1 MMIGSNNNITLAY
14 NSLTA
19 TNKAMENTAR
29 ALSTGL
35 RVSTAADDAAGFA
48 IAQKVSAQVAG
59 LGRAIR
65 NTQDGVSMLQTAEGA
80 MNQINSM
87 LQRMR
92 ELSLQASNDTLT
104 TQDRNYIQLEVDE
117 LRKHID
123 SIAQNTTFNQ
133 KRLLD
138 GSSAAT
144 WSADK
149 LSTRVNIT
157 GAITSIDQF
166 GQKSS
171 IEGNYRI
178 EVNAT
183 PGKTQV
189 QKTAIFTIPDT
200 SDKDPEDYT
209 QEININ
215 DLDPSYPETISGYG
229 WKFENGILTIN
240 SSGNYSITGDGS
252 ATTNKI
258 MVEQGINAKIRLTDV
273 NIASQDGSAL
283 EINDANVNLILRG
296 DNVLKSSENSSEA
309 GLEIKGSTGSVMINS
324 SEGTGS
330 EEGSLTSNGIG
341 GTTGDIT
348 INGGTITSSAG
359 IGAASQVRITIN
371 GGNITSEH
379 TDKGAG
385 IGSSGTE
392 GSSVDFI
399 KITGG
404 RIKATGDAGAA
415 AIGGGL
421 GSNSGMIN
429 IAKGV
434 ELDLSGWVD
443 VDNGAAEPIGRG
455 QDGAKTNGVYNSV
468 ERTIPAWTEK
478 IITLED
484 IPEFYD
490 ASGVFLLN
498 EPQEIT
504 ITQGDGKKA
513 SVMLYRTDTI
523 EDVRKKL
530 NDAIAKDIG
539 QAAYTDNED
548 NFVRF
553 VESGQED
560 SSGFESVAGT
570 FVIRSAVPGSKG
582 ELSFSSDN
590 QDLISAFNLNTIQES
605 TETTYRASVYN
616 AHTGKAI
623 AKNIITDGN
632 TINGVIAPNV
642 NIEFDS
648 MANIKASWNPDTK
661 NYILAEDSIPFETTI
676 HIVDRSTAFQVG
688 QNDGEDIYINIAD
701 MSSAALGL
709 NSVNLT
715 TRQSASEA
723 IGLLDTAIHMVSQQ
737 RSRLGAYQNELEYN
751 ANSLTQTHLHMS
763 EAESRLK
770 DADMATEYME
780 FVKLQ
785 ILNNTGSSM
794 LAQANQ
800 SAQALT
806 SILSV

>member
-14 NSLTA
+14 NSLNA

-35 RVSTAADDAAGFA
+35 RVATAADDAAGFA
-48 IAQKVSAQVAG
+48 MAQKMSAQVAG
-59 LGRAIR
+59 LSRAIK

-104 TQDRNYIQLEVDE
+104 TQDRNYIQLEIDE
-117 LRKHID
+117 LKNNID
-123 SIAQNTTFNQ
+123 NIARNTTFNQ

-189 QKTAIFTIPDT
+189 QKTGIFTIPDKSGRDT
-200 SDKDPEDYT
+200 EDYT
-209 QEININ
+209 QEINLDELSEN
-215 DLDPSYPETISGYG
+215 DSSYG
-229 WKFENGILTIN
+229 WKFENGVLTINGSGNFSITGNNSAKISVEQGVNAKIRFTDTNTDSLEIDNANVTLVLRGDNALTSGIELKGSTGMLTIN
-240 SSGNYSITGDGS
+240 SSEGLNREEGTLTLSGITG
-252 ATTNKI
+252 T
-258 MVEQGINAKIRLTDV
+258 Q
-273 NIASQDGSAL
+273 
-283 EINDANVNLILRG
+283 
-296 DNVLKSSENSSEA
+296 
-309 GLEIKGSTGSVMINS
+309 
-324 SEGTGS
+324 
-330 EEGSLTSNGIG
+330 
-341 GTTGDIT
+341 GDIT
-348 INGGTITSSAG
+348 INGGSITSSAD
-359 IGAASQVRITIN
+359 SQITVKLN
-371 GGNITSEH
+371 GGSVQGINNII
-379 TDKGAG
+379 DN
-385 IGSSGTE
+385 
-392 GSSVDFI
+392 
-399 KITGG
+399 TG
-404 RIKATGDAGAA
+404 
-415 AIGGGL
+415 
-421 GSNSGMIN
+421 
-429 IAKGV
+429 IAKPV
-434 ELDLSGWVD
+434 
-443 VDNGAAEPIGRG
+443 
-455 QDGAKTNGVYNSV
+455 
-468 ERTIPAWTEK
+468 
-478 IITLED
+478 TLED

-490 ASGVFLLN
+490 ASGVFMLTD
-498 EPQEIT
+498 PQEIT

-539 QAAYTDNED
+539 QADYTDNED

-553 VESGQED
+553 VESGHED

-616 AHTGKAI
+616 AHNGRAI

-648 MANIKASWNPDTK
+648 MANIKASWNANTK
-661 NYILAEDSIPFETTI
+661 NYILAEDSLPFETTV

-701 MSSAALGL
+701 MSAAALGL

-715 TRQSASEA
+715 TRQGANET
-723 IGLLDTAIHMVSQQ
+723 IGILDQAIHMVSQQ

-785 ILNNTGSSM
+785 ILNNTGNSM
-794 LAQANQ
+794 LTQANQ
-800 SAQALT
+800 SAQSLM

>member
-14 NSLTA
+14 NSLNA

-35 RVSTAADDAAGFA
+35 RVATAADDAAGFA
-48 IAQKVSAQVAG
+48 MAQKMSAQVAG
-59 LGRAIR
+59 LSRAIK

-104 TQDRNYIQLEVDE
+104 TQDRNYIQLEIDE
-117 LRKHID
+117 LKNNID
-123 SIAQNTTFNQ
+123 NIARNTTFNQ

-157 GAITSIDQF
+157 GAITSIDQV

-189 QKTAIFTIPDT
+189 QKTGIFTIPDKSGRDT
-200 SDKDPEDYT
+200 EDYT
-209 QEININ
+209 QEINLDELSEN
-215 DLDPSYPETISGYG
+215 DSSYG
-229 WKFENGILTIN
+229 WKFENGVLTINGSGNFSITGNNSAKISVEQGVNAKIRFTDTNTDSLEIDNANVTLVLRGDNALTSGIELKGSTGMLTIN
-240 SSGNYSITGDGS
+240 SSEGLNREEGTLTLSGITG
-252 ATTNKI
+252 T
-258 MVEQGINAKIRLTDV
+258 Q
-273 NIASQDGSAL
+273 
-283 EINDANVNLILRG
+283 
-296 DNVLKSSENSSEA
+296 
-309 GLEIKGSTGSVMINS
+309 
-324 SEGTGS
+324 
-330 EEGSLTSNGIG
+330 
-341 GTTGDIT
+341 GDIT
-348 INGGTITSSAG
+348 INGGSITSSAD
-359 IGAASQVRITIN
+359 SQITVKLN
-371 GGNITSEH
+371 GGSVQGINNII
-379 TDKGAG
+379 DN
-385 IGSSGTE
+385 
-392 GSSVDFI
+392 
-399 KITGG
+399 TG
-404 RIKATGDAGAA
+404 
-415 AIGGGL
+415 
-421 GSNSGMIN
+421 
-429 IAKGV
+429 IAKPV
-434 ELDLSGWVD
+434 
-443 VDNGAAEPIGRG
+443 
-455 QDGAKTNGVYNSV
+455 
-468 ERTIPAWTEK
+468 
-478 IITLED
+478 TLED

-490 ASGVFLLN
+490 ASGVFMLTD
-498 EPQEIT
+498 PQEIT

-539 QAAYTDNED
+539 QADYTDNED

-553 VESGQED
+553 VESGHED

-616 AHTGKAI
+616 AHNGRAI

-648 MANIKASWNPDTK
+648 MANIKASWNANTK
-661 NYILAEDSIPFETTI
+661 NYILAEDSLPFETTV

-701 MSSAALGL
+701 MSAAALGL

-715 TRQSASEA
+715 TRQGANET
-723 IGLLDTAIHMVSQQ
+723 IGILDQAIHMVSQQ

-785 ILNNTGSSM
+785 ILNNTGNSM
-794 LAQANQ
+794 LTQANQ
-800 SAQALT
+800 SAQSLM

>member
-1 MMIGSNNNITLAY
+1 MMIGSNNITLAY

-19 TNKAMENTAR
+19 TNKAIENTAR

-35 RVSTAADDAAGFA
+35 RVATAADDAAGFA
-48 IAQKVSAQVAG
+48 MAQKMSAQIAG
-59 LGRAIR
+59 LNRAIK
-65 NTQDGVSMLQTAEGA
+65 NTQDGVSMLQTAEAA
-80 MNQINSM
+80 MNQVNSM

-104 TQDRNYIQLEVDE
+104 SQDRNYIQLEIDE
-117 LRKHID
+117 LKSSID
-123 SIAQNTTFNQ
+123 NIAKNTTFNQ

-166 GQKSS
+166 GQKTSV
-171 IEGNYRI
+171 EGNYRI
-178 EVNAT
+178 EVHAD
-183 PGKTQV
+183 PGKAQV

-200 SDKDPEDYT
+200 SDKDPEDYS
-209 QEININ
+209 QEIDIN
-215 DLDPSYPETISGYG
+215 SLSDKASGYG
-229 WKFENGILTIN
+229 WKFEDGVLTIN
-240 SSGNYSITGDGS
+240 ENGKYSIAGDGNVTS
-252 ATTNKI
+252 NTIRVN
-258 MVEQGINAKIRLTDV
+258 QGVNAKIRLVDV
-273 NIASQDGSAL
+273 NIESTDGPAL
-283 EINDANVNLILRG
+283 EIENANVNLILMG
-296 DNVLKSSENSSEA
+296 DNTLKSGNDEA
-309 GLEIKGSTGSVMINS
+309 GLEIKGSTGTLTINS

-330 EEGSLTSNGIG
+330 EEGSLTANGIG

-348 INGGTITSSAG
+348 INGGTINSTAG
-359 IGAASQVRITIN
+359 IGGTSQVRITIN
-371 GGNITSEH
+371 GGNITSSN
-379 TDKGAG
+379 TGTGAG
-385 IGSSGTE
+385 IGSSGKD

-404 RIKATGDAGAA
+404 KITASASGSTGAA
-415 AIGGGL
+415 AIGGGR

-434 ELDLSGWVD
+434 ELDVTGWVD
-443 VDNGAAEPIGRG
+443 EANGATQSIGRG
-455 QDGAKTNGVYNSV
+455 WDGEKTNGVYNSV
-468 ERTIPAWTEK
+468 ENTIPLRTEK
-478 IITLED
+478 RVTLED
-484 IPEFYD
+484 IPEFYN
-490 ASGVFLLN
+490 ASGVFMLTD
-498 EPQEIT
+498 PQEIT

-539 QAAYTDNED
+539 QADYTDNAD

-553 VESGQED
+553 VASGDED

-582 ELSFSSDN
+582 RLSFSSDN
-590 QDLISAFNLNTIQES
+590 QDLIAAFSLNTIQEA

-616 AHTGKAI
+616 AHNGKTI
-623 AKNIITDGN
+623 AKNIVTDGN
-632 TINGVIAPNV
+632 MLNGVIAPNI
-642 NIEFDS
+642 NIEFDA

-661 NYILAEDSIPFETTI
+661 NYILSEDSVPFETTI
-676 HIVDRSTAFQVG
+676 HIVDRSTAFQIG

-701 MSSAALGL
+701 MSASALGL
-709 NSVNLT
+709 DSVNLT
-715 TRQSASEA
+715 TRQGASEA
-723 IGLLDTAIHMVSQQ
+723 IGILDSAIHMVSQQ
-737 RSRLGAYQNELEYN
+737 RSRIGAYQNELEYN

-763 EAESRLK
+763 ESESRLK

-794 LAQANQ
+794 LSQANQ
-800 SAQALT
+800 SAQSLMN
-806 SILSV
+806 ILSV

>member
-35 RVSTAADDAAGFA
+35 RVATAADDAAGFA
-48 IAQKVSAQVAG
+48 MAQKMSAQVAG

-104 TQDRNYIQLEVDE
+104 TQDRNYIQLEIDE
-117 LRKHID
+117 LKHNID
-123 SIAQNTTFNQ
+123 NIARNTTFNQ

-166 GQKSS
+166 GQKST

-189 QKTAIFTIPDT
+189 QKTGIFTIPDT
-200 SDKDPEDYT
+200 SGKDSEDYT
-209 QEININ
+209 QEINLSELSEG
-215 DLDPSYPETISGYG
+215 DSDYR
-229 WKFENGILTIN
+229 WKFENGVLNINASGNFSITGNSTAKISVEQGVNAKIRLTDADTDSLEIDNANVTLVLRGDNSLTSGVELKGSTGILTIN
-240 SSGNYSITGDGS
+240 SSEGINSKEGTLTLNGITG
-252 ATTNKI
+252 I
-258 MVEQGINAKIRLTDV
+258 Q
-273 NIASQDGSAL
+273 
-283 EINDANVNLILRG
+283 
-296 DNVLKSSENSSEA
+296 
-309 GLEIKGSTGSVMINS
+309 
-324 SEGTGS
+324 
-330 EEGSLTSNGIG
+330 
-341 GTTGDIT
+341 GDIT
-348 INGGTITSSAG
+348 INGGTITSSAD
-359 IGAASQVRITIN
+359 SQITVKVN
-371 GGNITSEH
+371 GGDVQGITNII
-379 TDKGAG
+379 DN
-385 IGSSGTE
+385 
-392 GSSVDFI
+392 
-399 KITGG
+399 TG
-404 RIKATGDAGAA
+404 
-415 AIGGGL
+415 
-421 GSNSGMIN
+421 
-429 IAKGV
+429 
-434 ELDLSGWVD
+434 
-443 VDNGAAEPIGRG
+443 
-455 QDGAKTNGVYNSV
+455 
-468 ERTIPAWTEK
+468 RTKPV
-478 IITLED
+478 TLQD
-484 IPEFYD
+484 IPEFYN
-490 ASGVFLLN
+490 ASGVFMLT

-513 SVMLYRTDTI
+513 SVTLYSTDTV

-539 QAAYTDNED
+539 QADYTDNED

-553 VESGQED
+553 VEAGKED

-582 ELSFSSDN
+582 RLSFSSDN

-616 AHTGKAI
+616 AHNGKAL

-632 TINGVIAPNV
+632 TINGVISPNV
-642 NIEFDS
+642 NIEFDA
-648 MANIKASWNPDTK
+648 MANIKASWNADTK
-661 NYILAEDSIPFETTI
+661 NYILAEDSLPFETTI

-701 MSSAALGL
+701 MSAGALGL
-709 NSVNLT
+709 DRVNLT

-723 IGLLDTAIHMVSQQ
+723 IGILDQAIHMVSQQ

-800 SAQALT
+800 NAQSLM

>member
-104 TQDRNYIQLEVDE
+104 TQDRNYIQLEIDE
-117 LRKHID
+117 LRHNID
-123 SIAQNTTFNQ
+123 NIARNTTFNQ

-183 PGKTQV
+183 PGKSQV

-200 SDKDPEDYT
+200 SGKDTEDYT
-209 QEININ
+209 QEINLDELSEN
-215 DLDPSYPETISGYG
+215 DSDYG
-229 WKFENGILTIN
+229 WKYENGVLTIN
-240 SSGNYSITGDGS
+240 DSGNFSITGNNS
-252 ATTNKI
+252 AKI
-258 MVEQGINAKIRLTDV
+258 SVEQGVNAKIRLTD
-273 NIASQDGSAL
+273 ASADSL
-283 EINDANVNLILRG
+283 EINNANVNLVLRG
-296 DNVLKSSENSSEA
+296 DNALTSGIE
-309 GLEIKGSTGSVMINS
+309 LKGSTGMLTINS
-324 SEGTGS
+324 SEGIKR
-330 EEGSLTSNGIG
+330 EEGTLAISGIT
-341 GTTGDIT
+341 GTQGDIT
-348 INGGTITSSAG
+348 INGGTITS
-359 IGAASQVRITIN
+359 GADSQITVKVN
-371 GGNITSEH
+371 GGNVQGINNIIDNTGIT
-379 TDKGAG
+379 KP
-385 IGSSGTE
+385 
-392 GSSVDFI
+392 V
-399 KITGG
+399 
-404 RIKATGDAGAA
+404 
-415 AIGGGL
+415 
-421 GSNSGMIN
+421 
-429 IAKGV
+429 
-434 ELDLSGWVD
+434 
-443 VDNGAAEPIGRG
+443 
-455 QDGAKTNGVYNSV
+455 
-468 ERTIPAWTEK
+468 
-478 IITLED
+478 TLED
-484 IPEFYD
+484 IPEFYN
-490 ASGVFLLN
+490 ASGVFMLN
-498 EPQEIT
+498 DPQEIT

-648 MANIKASWNPDTK
+648 MANIRASWNSDTK
-661 NYILAEDSIPFETTI
+661 NYIIAEDSIPFETTV